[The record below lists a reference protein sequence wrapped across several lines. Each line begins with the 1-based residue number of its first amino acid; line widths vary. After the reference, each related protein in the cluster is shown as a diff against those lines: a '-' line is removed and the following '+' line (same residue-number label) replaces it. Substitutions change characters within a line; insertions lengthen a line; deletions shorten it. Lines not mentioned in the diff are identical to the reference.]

1 MNPVV
6 KDLLIVL
13 GVGVPFAITILKILF
28 KQSILFSIGTL
39 WALNIFIV
47 VISTRISNAYPDA
60 YP

>member
-28 KQSILFSIGTL
+28 KKVFC
-39 WALNIFIV
+39 LNRNSVGYKHFYSGYKYPNIQ
-47 VISTRISNAYPDA
+47 RIS
-60 YP
+60 